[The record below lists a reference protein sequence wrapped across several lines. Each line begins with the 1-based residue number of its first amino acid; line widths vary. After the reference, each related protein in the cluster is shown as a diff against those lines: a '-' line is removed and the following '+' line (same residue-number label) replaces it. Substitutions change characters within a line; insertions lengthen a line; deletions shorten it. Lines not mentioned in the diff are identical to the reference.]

1 VLIFSYFTIVAVLFA
16 AIERRWDFPVPR
28 SSDAGCLFWMRSRR
42 LSRLT
47 TNVVGSSKEQPQN
60 SAEQAHDQYR
70 QKDEA
75 PRTCAGQSGEIDLS
89 SGAAKHE
96 AKALGVIIKTQNM
109 LHSPASSRTCRW
121 QLHRLLNDK
130 ESFRPRANLTIKR
143 KKAKWIGRTIFDRQ
157 SKDRRV
163 ECSGPAMKA
172 PFFHSLRYSRPSHHG
187 YGASV
192 RSSHAT
198 CENIFTTSFE
208 VDRSSADEEDG
219 LDDHY
224 GC

>member
-1 VLIFSYFTIVAVLFA
+1 MLISSCFTIVAVLFA
-16 AIERRWDFPVPR
+16 AIARRWDFPVPR

-42 LSRLT
+42 LSQLA

-60 SAEQAHDQYR
+60 SAQQAHDQYR
-70 QKDEA
+70 QKDEV
-75 PRTCAGQSGEIDLS
+75 PRACAGQSGEIDLS

-96 AKALGVIIKTQNM
+96 AKALGVIIKNQNV
-109 LHSPASSRTCRW
+109 LHSPAPSRTCRW

-130 ESFRPRANLTIKR
+130 ESFRPSAKPTTKR
-143 KKAKWIGRTIFDRQ
+143 KKAKRIGRTIFGRK

-163 ECSGPAMKA
+163 ECSSPVMRA
-172 PFFHSLRYSRPSHHG
+172 PFFHSLRYGRPSHHG

-192 RSSHAT
+192 RFFRAT
-198 CENIFTTSFE
+198 CDNLFTTSFE
-208 VDRSSADEEDG
+208 VDQSSADEYG
-219 LDDHY
+219 LDDRY

>member
-1 VLIFSYFTIVAVLFA
+1 VAVLFA
-16 AIERRWDFPVPR
+16 AIARRWDFPVPR
-28 SSDAGCLFWMRSRR
+28 SSHAYCLFRMRSRR
-42 LSRLT
+42 FWQPT
-47 TNVVGSSKEQPQN
+47 TKVVGSSKEQPQN
-60 SAEQAHDQYR
+60 SAQQTHDQYR
-70 QKDEA
+70 QKDEV
-75 PRTCAGQSGEIDLS
+75 PRACAGRSGEIDLS

-96 AKALGVIIKTQNM
+96 AKALGVIIKNQNV
-109 LHSPASSRTCRW
+109 LHSPAPSRTCRW

-130 ESFRPRANLTIKR
+130 ESFRPRVEPTTTR
-143 KKAKWIGRTIFDRQ
+143 KKAKRIGRTTFGRQWQ

-163 ECSGPAMKA
+163 ECSGPVMRA

-192 RSSHAT
+192 RSFPAT

-208 VDRSSADEEDG
+208 VDQSSADEHG
-219 LDDHY
+219 LDDRY

>member
-1 VLIFSYFTIVAVLFA
+1 
-16 AIERRWDFPVPR
+16 
-28 SSDAGCLFWMRSRR
+28 MRSQR
-42 LSRLT
+42 LYQLT
-47 TNVVGSSKEQPQN
+47 TNVVESSKEHPQN
-60 SAEQAHDQYR
+60 SAQQAHDQYR
-70 QKDEA
+70 QKDEV
-75 PRTCAGQSGEIDLS
+75 PRAYAGQWGEIDLS
-89 SGAAKHE
+89 RRAAKHE
-96 AKALGVIIKTQNM
+96 AKALGVIIKNQNV
-109 LHSPASSRTCRW
+109 LHSPAPSRTCRW

-130 ESFRPRANLTIKR
+130 ESFRLRANLTTKR

-172 PFFHSLRYSRPSHHG
+172 PFFHSLCYSRPSHHG

-192 RSSHAT
+192 RSSRAT

-208 VDRSSADEEDG
+208 VDQSSADEHG
-219 LDDHY
+219 LDDRY